1 MHNCRHVDARKPCV
15 DYPTDCAHVQGGRD
29 WRVLEPKA
37 IARADFA
44 YLNVLGAGHLFST
57 IGPAPKQDTQRTVPA
72 EALRM
77 LKGNPAHDMDPLSC
91 DLILLPS
98 PMASRVQLLP
108 SLLLVLL
115 FVPVG
120 CGTGYSADTPPF
132 RQDPWPEDYTE
143 RMTLWYEQPADE
155 WIEALPVG
163 NGRLGAMVFG
173 RTGRERIQ
181 LNEESVWAGRRMDDN
196 NPRAGEHIDEIRRM
210 IFDGH
215 YGEAYELASEHLVA
229 RPPSIRSYQTLG
241 DLWLEAGHKLDA
253 GHKEAGLPGG
263 VEAYE
268 RRLSLETGIARTT
281 YRAGDVMFNR
291 DVFASAVDD
300 IIVIRLEA
308 GTPGAINTKLRLT
321 RAENADTRTS
331 GSDGLLMSGRVG
343 FSAEPHRGPSGEG
356 VRFATRLRAITE
368 GGTVTAAGD
377 SLVVDGAD
385 AVTILLTAA
394 TDYELDILDAD
405 RSKDPESETSA
416 ILDAASAFEYLELR
430 RRHIDDH
437 RSMMSR
443 VVLDVLPEDNAF
455 EDIPTDDRL
464 RRVKDGGVD
473 PHLTELYF
481 QYGRYLLMGSSR
493 APGVLPANLQGVWNE
508 HINAPWESDY
518 HVNINLQM
526 NYWPAE
532 VTNLAETARPLIG
545 FLNELRGPGRISAHQ
560 MYGARGW
567 MMHHNTD
574 IFGRTG
580 LHDEIRWGVFPL
592 GGTWMTFPVW
602 RHYAFSVDEAYLREM
617 AYPIM
622 KEAAEFIVDFLVESP
637 DEYLVTSPSYSPE
650 NAFISPE
657 TGEVMQLT
665 YAPTMDIQ
673 IIHELFR
680 NVIAAGD
687 VLGVDTALRDT
698 LRATLNRLPP
708 VRIGGDGTIM
718 EWMEDYEEAE
728 PGHRHISHLLGLHPG
743 TSITEQTPEL
753 FAAAGATI
761 DQRLAHGGGHTGWSR
776 AWIINFFARLG
787 DADAAHE
794 NLLELYRQ
802 STLDNLFD
810 THPPFQIDGNFGGTA
825 GIAEMLLQSHAGYI
839 DLLPALPVAWPR
851 GQVVGLRAVGGF
863 TVDVIWDGG
872 RQTEALI
879 RADVDGPLR
888 LRTRVPVMVK
898 SDGEYVEASLN
909 EDSGIISIDAR
920 AGRTYHVVAASG
932 R

>member
-1 MHNCRHVDARKPCV
+1 M
-15 DYPTDCAHVQGGRD
+15 T
-29 WRVLEPKA
+29 
-37 IARADFA
+37 
-44 YLNVLGAGHLFST
+44 
-57 IGPAPKQDTQRTVPA
+57 
-72 EALRM
+72 
-77 LKGNPAHDMDPLSC
+77 
-91 DLILLPS
+91 
-98 PMASRVQLLP
+98 SRVQLLP

-120 CGTGYSADTPPF
+120 CGTGYSADAPPF
-132 RQDPWPEDYTE
+132 RQDSWPEDYTE

-331 GSDGLLMSGRVG
+331 GSDGLLMSGRVD

-416 ILDAASAFEYLELR
+416 ILHAASAFEYLELR

-545 FLNELRGPGRISAHQ
+545 FLNALRGPGRISAHQ

-637 DEYLVTSPSYSPE
+637 EGYLVISPSYSPE
-650 NAFISPE
+650 NAFISPK
-657 TGEVMQLT
+657 TGEAMQLT

-718 EWMEDYEEAE
+718 EWLEDYEEAE

-753 FAAAGATI
+753 FAAARATI
-761 DQRLAHGGGHTGWSR
+761 DRRLAHGGGHTGWSR

-810 THPPFQIDGNFGGTA
+810 THPPLQIDGNFGGTA

-863 TVDVIWDGG
+863 TVDVIWDRG
-872 RQTEALI
+872 RLNEALI
-879 RADVDGPLR
+879 RADVDGPLH